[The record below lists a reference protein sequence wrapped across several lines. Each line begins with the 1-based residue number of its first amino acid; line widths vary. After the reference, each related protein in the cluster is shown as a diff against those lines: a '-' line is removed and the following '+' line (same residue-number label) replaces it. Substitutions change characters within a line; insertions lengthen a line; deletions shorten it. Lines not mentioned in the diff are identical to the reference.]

1 MESCIVSLY
10 KIGFCRSYFI
20 TDMDIASDGIGLLTN
35 SQWLENLKACGILV
49 MDVHVQV
56 LHVWRKTSIYVH
68 FKGRYKNIMF
78 VWKKEWENDISLWCW
93 NIKTNKTIQRVEMS
107 LHMWWVQASYITFN
121 IGDPAYSRNKMD
133 TSYLPVTLLFFWK
146 WYDDECKFFIISFL
160 SIIM

>member
-56 LHVWRKTSIYVH
+56 LHV
-68 FKGRYKNIMF
+68 
-78 VWKKEWENDISLWCW
+78 
-93 NIKTNKTIQRVEMS
+93 
-107 LHMWWVQASYITFN
+107 
-121 IGDPAYSRNKMD
+121 
-133 TSYLPVTLLFFWK
+133 
-146 WYDDECKFFIISFL
+146 
-160 SIIM
+160 